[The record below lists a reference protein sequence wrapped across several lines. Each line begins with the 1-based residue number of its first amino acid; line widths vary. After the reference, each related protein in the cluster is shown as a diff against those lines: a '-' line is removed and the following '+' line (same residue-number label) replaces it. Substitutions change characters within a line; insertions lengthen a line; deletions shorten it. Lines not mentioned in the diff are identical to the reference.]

1 MIEVRNLIVELD
13 GFTLGPLSLEI
24 GEGEFF
30 IILGPTGAGKTVLLE
45 TIAGVH
51 RPSNGRIL
59 IEGQDLTFLP
69 PERRGIG
76 IVYQDYSLFPHLTA
90 RRNIEFGLRL
100 KGMPKGERER
110 RIQELAQLLGI
121 GHLLDRYPPTLSGG
135 EGQRVALARALAPRP
150 KLLLLDEPLSAL
162 DPKIRER
169 LAGELKR
176 INRETGVTFIMVT
189 HEIKEALVLGE
200 RIALLKDGKIEQ
212 VGRPDQFFSSPA
224 TPYVAEFFGV
234 NNVFKARFK
243 GDKALV
249 GDVIITLKAPPKAR
263 EGFVVIR
270 PDDIVISKI
279 LVSSSAR
286 NQFRVEVTSLRDL
299 GSYVEVKTRVGS
311 VEFCVYITRYALR
324 EFDLKEGERVFL
336 SFKAMAV
343 ETIEIVSP

>member
-13 GFTLGPLSLEI
+13 DFTLGPLSLEI

-76 IVYQDYSLFPHLTA
+76 IVYQDYSLFPHQTV

-100 KGMPKGERER
+100 KGIPKGERER
-110 RIQELAQLLGI
+110 RVQELVELLGI

-135 EGQRVALARALAPRP
+135 EGQRVALGRALAPRP

-169 LAGELKR
+169 LAGEFKR

-189 HEIKEALVLGE
+189 HEIREALVLGD
-200 RIALLKDGKIEQ
+200 RIALLRDGKIEQ
-212 VGRPDQFFSSPA
+212 VGGPDQFFSSPA
-224 TPYVAEFFGV
+224 TPYVAEFFG
-234 NNVFKARFK
+234 ADSSLPSLLHGRGDDK
-243 GDKALV
+243 G
-249 GDVIITLKAPPKAR
+249 
-263 EGFVVIR
+263 
-270 PDDIVISKI
+270 
-279 LVSSSAR
+279 
-286 NQFRVEVTSLRDL
+286 SL
-299 GSYVEVKTRVGS
+299 
-311 VEFCVYITRYALR
+311 F
-324 EFDLKEGERVFL
+324 
-336 SFKAMAV
+336 
-343 ETIEIVSP
+343 

>member
-1 MIEVRNLIVELD
+1 MIEIKDLVVEFD
-13 GFTLGPLSLEI
+13 GFSLGPLSLKI
-24 GEGEFF
+24 GKGEFF

-45 TIAGVH
+45 TIAGLY
-51 RPSNGRIL
+51 RPSKGQIL
-59 IEGQDLTFLP
+59 IEGEDLTSLP

-150 KLLLLDEPLSAL
+150 RLLLLDEHLSAL

-189 HEIKEALVLGE
+189 HEIKEALVLGD
-200 RIALLKDGKIEQ
+200 RVALIRDGRIEQ
-212 VGRPDQFFSSPA
+212 VGGPEE
-224 TPYVAEFFGV
+224 TVASF
-234 NNVFKARFK
+234 
-243 GDKALV
+243 
-249 GDVIITLKAPPKAR
+249 
-263 EGFVVIR
+263 
-270 PDDIVISKI
+270 
-279 LVSSSAR
+279 
-286 NQFRVEVTSLRDL
+286 L
-299 GSYVEVKTRVGS
+299 GQ
-311 VEFCVYITRYALR
+311 
-324 EFDLKEGERVFL
+324 
-336 SFKAMAV
+336 
-343 ETIEIVSP
+343 